1 MAAEKNINEMI
12 QAYAATLMKDGF
24 LPVVIADKFLSLGAG
39 LFQTLYGTAATAGR
53 LEAAAKALRD
63 KAASDER
70 PN

>member
-1 MAAEKNINEMI
+1 MAAEKNIDEMI

-24 LPVVIADKFLSLGAG
+24 LPAVIADKFLSLGAG
-39 LFQTLYGTAATAGR
+39 LFQTLNGTAATAGR
-53 LEAAAKALRD
+53 LEAAVKALRD